1 MNYKLVDTRIDFYKQ
16 FPKNGIV
23 AEIGVLNGVNAK
35 HIYDFC
41 QPKQL
46 LLIDPW
52 EQQVG
57 PGSGKK
63 YNVNEWNSFYQHVI
77 FTFGKYNNVIII
89 KNYSIVAAATFD
101 NHYFDIIYIDAGH
114 SYESVKED
122 LTAWYPKIKP
132 GGIIA
137 GHDYSDTPKTKSKQF
152 GVVQAVDE
160 FIELHNLKLYMLSNV
175 TEARDWAIKI

>member
-1 MNYKLVDTRIDFYKQ
+1 MLLVDTRIDFYKQ

-23 AEIGVLNGVNAK
+23 AEIGVMKGVNAK

-52 EQQVG
+52 EQQVR

-63 YNVNEWNSFYQHVI
+63 YSVNEWHSFYQHVI
-77 FTFGKYNNVIII
+77 SIFDKYNNVTII
-89 KNYSIVAAATFD
+89 KNYSIVAATTFD
-101 NHYFDIIYIDAGH
+101 NYHFDIVYMDAGH

-122 LTAWYPKIKP
+122 LMAWYPKIKT

-137 GHDYSDTPKTKSKQF
+137 GHDYTDTQKTREKQF
-152 GVVQAVDE
+152 GVVRAVNE
-160 FIELHNLKLYMLSNV
+160 FMELYNLKLYMLSN
-175 TEARDWAIKI
+175 TLEKDWAIKI